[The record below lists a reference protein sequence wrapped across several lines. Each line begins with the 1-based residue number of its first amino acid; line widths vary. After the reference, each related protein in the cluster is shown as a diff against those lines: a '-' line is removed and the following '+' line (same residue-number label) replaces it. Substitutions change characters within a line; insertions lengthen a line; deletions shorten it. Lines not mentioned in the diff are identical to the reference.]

1 MGEGLTGYRIEP
13 LQMREEEA
21 LFYSD
26 VEKDKEHGCI
36 GHLRG
41 HFGRSGKEFQSDWM
55 DHAGSEEYQNEVF
68 EKEFSSLI
76 ELLRM
81 DVLADCPRMF
91 SYCCGHEECRNGD
104 VHTSCWDFRILTDN
118 YAYYLRCTPILGEP
132 NFCCYAYHR
141 ESLFA
146 SLAKERGLLPHCF
159 DRLDGKLI
167 TIFLGEPG
175 YYPSGFSIDEASLA
189 ELNREIGAT
198 KAQLAAM
205 KCGSMHG
212 WNVPGADPK
221 EYDESGRLIVKRS
234 EREER

>member
-1 MGEGLTGYRIEP
+1 MDEGLTGYRIEP

-55 DHAGSEEYQNEVF
+55 AHAGSEEHQNEVF

-91 SYCCGHEECRNGD
+91 SYCCGHEECRND
-104 VHTSCWDFRILTDN
+104 HVHTSCWDFRILI
-118 YAYYLRCTPILGEP
+118 LRV
-132 NFCCYAYHR
+132 R
-141 ESLFA
+141 
-146 SLAKERGLLPHCF
+146 
-159 DRLDGKLI
+159 
-167 TIFLGEPG
+167 
-175 YYPSGFSIDEASLA
+175 
-189 ELNREIGAT
+189 
-198 KAQLAAM
+198 
-205 KCGSMHG
+205 
-212 WNVPGADPK
+212 
-221 EYDESGRLIVKRS
+221 
-234 EREER
+234 